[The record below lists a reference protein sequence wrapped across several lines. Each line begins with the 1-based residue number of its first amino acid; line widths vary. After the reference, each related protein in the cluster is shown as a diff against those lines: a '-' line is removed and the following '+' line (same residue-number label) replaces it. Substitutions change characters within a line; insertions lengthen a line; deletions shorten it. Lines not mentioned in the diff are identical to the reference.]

1 MLHTPPTTLRTQRR
15 FIARQRF
22 NLSGALVAAAL
33 LPFLLRALI
42 LPVDAFYAASINSLM
57 FNSFAVLI
65 AFWTRLSIETYP
77 GNRSTHVILPSIVL
91 AHGTIITILLLARLP
106 YDRLALVAGFVAHIL
121 WGYGLYFAV
130 HRYIRHRIAI
140 VPFGDVDRLHAI
152 DNVEWRVMQLPELE

>member
-1 MLHTPPTTLRTQRR
+1 
-15 FIARQRF
+15 
-22 NLSGALVAAAL
+22 
-33 LPFLLRALI
+33 
-42 LPVDAFYAASINSLM
+42 M
-57 FNSFAVLI
+57 FNALAVVI

-91 AHGTIITILLLARLP
+91 AHATIVTILLLTRLP

-140 VPFGDVDRLHAI
+140 VPFGDVEQLKAI
-152 DNVEWRVMQLPELE
+152 DNVDWHVMRRADARRCGRMRRAGRRLLRRDIPPNGRRCWPTPRCRGGWSIRSSSCTNC